1 MINDIQTEIIDLERE
16 LTDLKT
22 AQTKPSNTQFFTDTA
37 IFPAGSWSGSHKWT
51 IKFED
56 VDDDTAPI
64 VYTNSSNVV
73 SLEPY
78 DSATNSQKLEWYSE
92 SAWSAN
98 DQKFIIM
105 SSRPIASITFNG

>member
-16 LTDLKT
+16 LTELKT
-22 AQTKPSNTQFFTDTA
+22 AQTKPSNTQFFTGTA
-37 IFPAGSWSGSHKWT
+37 TLTAGSWSGSHKWT
-51 IKFED
+51 IQFQD

-78 DSATNSQKLEWYSE
+78 DSATNSQKLEWYNE
-92 SAWSAN
+92 SAWFAD

>member
-16 LTDLKT
+16 LTELKT
-22 AQTKPSNTQFFTDTA
+22 AQTKPSNSQFFTGIATLT
-37 IFPAGSWSGSHKWT
+37 AGSWGGSHKWT
-51 IKFED
+51 IQFQD
-56 VDDDTAPI
+56 VDDDAAPI

-92 SAWSAN
+92 SAWFAD

-105 SSRPIASITFNG
+105 ASRPIASITFNG

>member
-16 LTDLKT
+16 LTELKT
-22 AQTKPSNTQFFTDTA
+22 AQTKPSNSQFFTGTA

-51 IKFED
+51 IQFED
-56 VDDDTAPI
+56 VGDDTAPI
-64 VYTNSSNVV
+64 AYTNSSNVV

-92 SAWSAN
+92 SAWFAS
-98 DQKFIIM
+98 DQKFFIM
-105 SSRPIASITFNG
+105 ASRPIASITFNG

>member
-1 MINDIQTEIIDLERE
+1 MINDIQAEIIDLERE
-16 LTDLKT
+16 LTELKT
-22 AQTKPSNTQFFTDTA
+22 AQTKPSNTQFFTGTA
-37 IFPAGSWSGSHKWT
+37 TLTAGSWSGSHKWT
-51 IKFED
+51 IQFED

-64 VYTNSSNVV
+64 VYTNSSNVI

-92 SAWSAN
+92 SAWFAN

>member
-16 LTDLKT
+16 LTELKT

-51 IKFED
+51 IQFED
-56 VDDDTAPI
+56 VGDDTAPI

-78 DSATNSQKLEWYSE
+78 DSATNSQKLEWYNE
-92 SAWSAN
+92 SAWFAS
-98 DQKFIIM
+98 DQPYIIM

>member
-1 MINDIQTEIIDLERE
+1 MINDIQTEIIELERE
-16 LTDLKT
+16 LTELKT
-22 AQTKPSNTQFFTDTA
+22 AQTKPSNSQFFTGTA
-37 IFPAGSWSGSHKWT
+37 TLTAGSWSGSHKWT
-51 IKFED
+51 IQFQD

-64 VYTNSSNVV
+64 VYTNSSNVI

-92 SAWSAN
+92 SAWFAD